1 MRVKKLLSS
10 ILAICMLLS
19 TMGTAVLAVEE
30 PEAPELDFVAAVSD
44 EYPTENWI
52 DSADTSWYTEG
63 ENTYTIS
70 TAEEL
75 AGLAKLVNDGTAFC
89 NGAFNNVTITLA
101 ADIDLDGKMWTPIGG
116 GEKNNTFAGIF
127 DGGNH
132 KISNVTVISSYGNVG
147 LFGRCAMN
155 ADFGLSA
162 EVNNFTVENAVVKAS
177 GKDAVGAAIGYG
189 HTELKVDNVNVTGVL
204 DIFGYR
210 GVAAVVGKGYADIY
224 NCTVKAEGT
233 IASQYWCAG
242 GILGHSDENCNE
254 ILNCKVIAVG
264 DGLTIDGGSYN
275 GAGGIAGYITSG
287 STVKD
292 AAIEGV
298 VVTGDSYY
306 YGGYACGNEYTA
318 ENVKVSNVK
327 LMAGGNEITDSHDA
341 EAVEVCVAEVD
352 GEYYADIVSALK
364 AIKADSVFNL
374 LTDVTITEDWD
385 CRNNGAKILVPVTIN
400 GNGHTLKFTGKVD
413 DKNWFTVFRF
423 EDDATVKNLTIDA
436 AEATV
441 IQRGISAKGNI
452 TVDNFTFIGNGSS
465 ARYGVIFGEG
475 SGENI
480 GNITAN
486 ITGSSFENCS
496 YGVSDNRNGQDVKA
510 VTVNNSTFTN
520 AKVLLSAKETLTFT
534 NNEVE
539 GGSVTIT
546 SYSDVTELTVT
557 ATGNTLDETATNSI
571 VADVIETDSEEFILP
586 VADIEGKK
594 FISIVEAAKSV
605 TEGETATITI
615 TDNVSDENVTVK
627 GNVTIVNGTA
637 STYAL
642 RSNPATLNNV
652 IFTVENGAS
661 LSLDGFNVTGLSYIY
676 AKTPDSISV
685 TNCDI
690 DVKTVEVIGTNCPPG
705 FVLFNSNNGGSVE
718 FTFTNNTLLAE
729 PDATEDWYT
738 YSHGIAGW
746 NSIEKATIAGN
757 TFGSAEAPLGAAA
770 VKLMNFTEDAEVEVS
785 NNTIYVNSQDSTWG
799 PDAIQF
805 YQNNSRANNYTVE
818 ISANNFYVDD
828 ATAAIGVNVNA
839 MGNPEQY
846 TGGATVAVAPDNK
859 VNDGAISISDIIVFG
874 NGINDEGLT
883 RNYVGLD
890 IKYDAD
896 KRIIGGIFSNKSLG
910 VEAALANG
918 YATETDVA
926 GNLHVVEETR
936 LVDEIKVEFAP
947 ASEAEGEKVY
957 NINLTAGGDVI
968 NRLNSAD
975 LTFLFSQIEGNNEYE
990 IIASNTEVAINPVDN
1005 SKVRYEFHYN
1015 GKTDVATDTNA
1026 TITLGQV
1033 KFTGYGKF
1041 SFAVDA
1047 SEKANK
1053 TNAAHA
1059 TKLFDNIVDTFVPG
1073 GILADGT
1080 VVGDFDITDDTING
1094 VVIAIPVRDL
1104 TINIDFPNAVT
1115 DQAIAYQDMKVV
1127 ISGGDLAEDIT
1138 IDLGA
1143 DAAETALD
1151 IFGQADAKFVADFAD
1166 GSYVIN
1172 VTDALTVNNAYTVT
1186 VSGAGYRTARYTVT
1200 MTTDKTLRF
1209 WNNVMDGAQVVE
1221 IGKDSSIAKVTFLAG
1236 DIVKDNNINIYDLSA
1251 VVSYFGSVSTT
1262 ENGYAKY
1269 DLNRDGVIDSK
1280 DVAYVLVSWNN

>member
-10 ILAICMLLS
+10 ILAICMILS
-19 TMGTAVLAVEE
+19 TMGTAVFAVEE
-30 PEAPELDFVAAVSD
+30 PEAPVLDMIAAVSD

-63 ENTYTIS
+63 ETYYTIS
-70 TAEEL
+70 SATEL
-75 AGLAKLVNDGTAFC
+75 AGLAKLVSDGTAFC
-89 NGAFNNVTITLA
+89 DKNFNSVTITLD

-162 EVNNFTVENAVVKAS
+162 EVKNFTIENAVIKAS

-189 HTELKVDNVNVTGVL
+189 HTELKVDNVNVTGVIDVL
-204 DIFGYR
+204 GYR

-233 IASQYWCAG
+233 IASQFWCAG

-264 DGLTIDGGSYN
+264 DGLTIDGGAYN

-292 AAIEGV
+292 AAIEGI

-327 LMAGGNEITDSHDA
+327 LMAGGNEVTDSHDA

-352 GEYYADIVSALK
+352 GEYYADIVTALK
-364 AIKADSVFNL
+364 AIKANSVFNL
-374 LTDVTITEDWD
+374 LADVTITEDWD

-413 DKNWFTVFRF
+413 DKNWNTVFRF
-423 EDDATVKNLTIDA
+423 EDDAIVKDLTIDA
-436 AEATV
+436 SEASL

-452 TVDNFTFIGNGSS
+452 TVDNFTFIGNGTS
-465 ARYGVIFGEG
+465 AKYGVIFGEG

-496 YGVSDNRNGQDVKA
+496 YGVSDNRNGQDVKT
-510 VTVNNSTFTN
+510 VTVSDSTFTN

-546 SYSDVTELTVT
+546 SYSDVTELAVT
-557 ATGNTLDETATNSI
+557 ATGNTLDETATNYI
-571 VADVIETDSEEFILP
+571 VADVIETDSEEFDLP
-586 VADIEGKK
+586 VADINGKK
-594 FISIVEAAKSV
+594 FISVAEAAKSV
-605 TEGETATITI
+605 VAGETATIKI
-615 TDNVSDENVTVK
+615 TDNVSDENVIVN
-627 GNVTIVNGTA
+627 GNVTIVNGAA

-642 RSNPATLNNV
+642 KSNATTLNNV
-652 IFTVENGAS
+652 VFTVESGAG

-676 AKTPDSISV
+676 AKTPESISV

-690 DVKTVEVIGTNCPPG
+690 DVTTVEVSGTNCPPG
-705 FVLFNSNNGGSVE
+705 FVLFSSNNGGSVE
-718 FTFTNNTLLAE
+718 FTFTNNTLLAA

-746 NSIEKATIAGN
+746 NSIEKATITGN
-757 TFGSAEAPLGAAA
+757 TFGSAEDPLGAAA
-770 VKLMNFTEDAEVEVS
+770 VKLMNFVEGADVEVS
-785 NNTIYVNSQDSTWG
+785 NNTFYVNSKDSTWG

-805 YQNNSRANNYTVE
+805 YQNNSRANNYTAT
-818 ISANNFYVDD
+818 INDNDFYVDD
-828 ATAAIGVNVNA
+828 ATAAIGINTNA
-839 MGNPEQY
+839 MGKPVDNA
-846 TGGATVAVAPDNK
+846 GGGHVAIGSDNTVN
-859 VNDGAISISDIIVFG
+859 GEAISISNVIVFG
-874 NGINDEGLT
+874 NGINDEAYT
-883 RNYVGLD
+883 RGYVGVGVEF
-890 IKYDAD
+890 DANG
-896 KRIIGGIFSNKSLG
+896 KIIGGEFSEYSLG
-910 VEAALANG
+910 LEDALADG

-926 GNLHVVEETR
+926 GNLNIVEETL

-990 IIASNTEVAINPVDN
+990 IVASNSEVAINPVDN

-1041 SFAVDA
+1041 SFVVDVN
-1047 SEKANK
+1047 AND

-1059 TKLFDNIVDTFVPG
+1059 TKLFDNIVDTFIPNG
-1073 GILADGT
+1073 NAANGEGILDVSDKT
-1080 VVGDFDITDDTING
+1080 ITD
-1094 VVIAIPVRDL
+1094 VEIAVPVRTL
-1104 TINIDFPNAVT
+1104 TINLDFPNAVE
-1115 DQAIAYQDMKVV
+1115 DNKIAYQDMKVE
-1127 ISGGDLAEDIT
+1127 ITGT
-1138 IDLGA
+1138 IDGVNQTVTYALG
-1143 DAAETALD
+1143 T
-1151 IFGQADAKFVADFAD
+1151 D
-1166 GSYVIN
+1166 GVYAMANGDYVVEENRLI
-1172 VTDALTVNNAYTVT
+1172 LNNAYTVT

-1209 WNNVMDGAQVVE
+1209 WNNVMDEAQVVE
-1221 IGKDSSIAKVTFLAG
+1221 VGKDSSIAKVTFLAG